1 MTYGRDDMT
10 VTWSNPSV
18 LKFARGGDP
27 VEAASDAARDVVVRA
42 IDAGWSGPPFDP
54 LALADILKI
63 EVVPRDDVREARTV
77 PVGRENRVRIEF
89 NPNRPKG
96 RLRYSI
102 AHEISHT
109 FFEDCADRIRHRGE
123 QDSVSTDDWQLEA
136 LCNIAAA
143 ELLMPLGTLPRLDRN
158 ALDVNRLMELRK
170 QFDVSTEALF
180 IRAIQVAAEPC
191 IMFCASRL
199 DRGSRA
205 TGFRLD
211 YVIPS
216 RTWRGHEFKAGQV
229 LPQTSVLSECTAI
242 GYTAKRN
249 ESWSGR
255 RVHVECVGIPSY
267 PGDAHPRVV
276 GVIMQESAPDTG
288 RPGIVYL
295 RGNAV
300 EPRGDERKIVV
311 HVVNDK
317 TPNWGGGGF
326 ALSLRG
332 KWPQAQQDFQEWAKA
347 KRGNLSLGMVRLV
360 DVEDDVAIASMVA
373 QKAYGPS
380 ARPRIRYL
388 ALSECLRHVASEAAT
403 RGASVHM
410 PRIGCGQAGGSWE
423 IVEELVATLLS
434 SAGIP
439 VFVYDLPGSEIPRP
453 AYQTRLPLR
462 V

>member
-1 MTYGRDDMT
+1 MTAR
-10 VTWSNPSV
+10 WSNLSV
-18 LKFARGGDP
+18 LRFSRGSDP
-27 VEAASDAARDVVVRA
+27 VEAAASAAREVVVRA

-77 PVGRENRVRIEF
+77 PVGREDRFRIEF

-109 FFEDCADRIRHRGE
+109 LFEDCADRVRHRGE
-123 QDSVSTDDWQLEA
+123 HSALASDDWQLEA

-143 ELLMPLGTLPRLDRN
+143 ELLMPLGTLPRLDRDG
-158 ALDVNRLMELRK
+158 LDVNRLMELRK
-170 QFDVSTEALF
+170 KFDVSTEALF
-180 IRAIQVAAEPC
+180 IRAVQVTGEPC
-191 IMFCASRL
+191 IMFCASRMQ
-199 DRGSRA
+199 RGSRA
-205 TGFRLD
+205 NGFRLD

-216 RTWRGHEFKAGQV
+216 RSWRGRDFKPGLL
-229 LPQTSVLSECTAI
+229 LPETSVLSECTAI
-242 GYTAKRN
+242 GYTAKRS

-276 GVIMQESAPDTG
+276 GVVTQEGAADSN

-295 RGNAV
+295 RGSAID
-300 EPRGDERKIVV
+300 PRGDEPKIVAQ
-311 HVVNDK
+311 VVNDK

-326 ALSLRG
+326 ALALRR
-332 KWPQAQQDFQEWAKA
+332 KWPEAQRDFQAWVKA
-347 KRGNLSLGMVRLV
+347 SRGNLSLGMVRLLDV
-360 DVEDDVAIASMVA
+360 DDDIAVASMVA

-380 ARPRIRYL
+380 AGPRIRYR
-388 ALSECLRHVASEAAT
+388 ALSECLRSVATEATT

-410 PRIGCGQAGGSWE
+410 PRIGCGQGGGSWE
-423 IVEELVATLLS
+423 IVEELVVTLLS
-434 SAGIP
+434 SIGIA
-439 VFVYDLPGSEIPRP
+439 VFVYDLPGSEMPRLAP
-453 AYQTRLPLR
+453 QTRLPLR
-462 V
+462 A